1 MLKHGQNVK
10 KVYRI
15 LVFKENNY
23 QQHLLIKIINQSWV
37 DNSRL
42 MGIELLQKL
51 IKRKQ
56 FSFFLL
62 VNKYAL
68 LFEKL

>member
-56 FSFFLL
+56 FSFFF
-62 VNKYAL
+62 VS
-68 LFEKL
+68 E